1 MSILHD
7 EYYAKWRMSNEQPM
21 DAKSGQHDVIRH
33 KGITY
38 FKNRSDLEA
47 AIAEWND
54 SVEYIGHLQQNDVVF
69 HFLYGDDPELD
80 EREID
85 LDEIIEKT
93 VNENTV
99 YAVEYV
105 LFNDSAAQPSTFD

>member
-7 EYYAKWRMSNEQPM
+7 EYYAKCRTSNEQPM

-47 AIAEWND
+47 EIAEWND
-54 SVEYIGHLQQNDVVF
+54 SVDRIFGC
-69 HFLYGDDPELD
+69 DDPELD

-105 LFNDSAAQPSTFD
+105 LFNDSAVQPSTFD